1 MRKLSTV
8 YETWK
13 FVTAFRRVH
22 HSSHMNLLHS
32 LIFYFVLKLILIL
45 LYHLH
50 SSFPIGLFHS
60 TLSVQSFTCNTHV
73 HVTSPHH
80 HILFNLAI
88 MTVCGEEYEAHYCE
102 MYSPLL
108 LFCHPWSRYSYEVDF
123 FQKIIM
129 NERLKHLIS
138 AENLF

>member
-1 MRKLSTV
+1 LLQSRVWLKKLISNKTVKKLLAV
-8 YETWK
+8 YEMWK

-22 HSSHMNLLHS
+22 HSSHMNLLYS

-45 LYHLH
+45 VYHLH
-50 SSFPIGLFHS
+50 SCFPSGLFHS
-60 TLSVQSFTCNTHV
+60 TLSTQSFTCITHV

-80 HILFNLAI
+80 HILFKLVI

-108 LFCHPWSRYSYEVDF
+108 LFCNPWFTYSYEIDF
-123 FQKIIM
+123 F
-129 NERLKHLIS
+129 
-138 AENLF
+138 